1 MQVHQFHFNS
11 IFRVRCLCLWIILAV
26 AFVTPVITA
35 SAQEADTRQHV
46 LYVETNDQAP
56 GNNAVLAYRI
66 NPKNG
71 SLSLLGTF
79 PTRGTGGDDSAD
91 VLGPFDHDQELVVSK
106 DQKFLFAINGGSN
119 TIAVFRVQGDGSLT
133 HVKGSPFSSG
143 GLTPV
148 SLGLAGDKLYV
159 VNGNNNGVIGAV
171 PNMPANYT
179 GFRVKE
185 DGRLV
190 PIPGSTVEVPGNSN
204 PTQAHVASVGAFL
217 FGVDLFSVP
226 YPVQIVPFFPARGSL
241 LHSFQIHED
250 GSLQEAPGGPFLPA
264 VDTRLVPEFTGSGYM
279 LGLKS
284 HPTERI
290 LYVGEVVTDQ
300 LAVYT
305 YDDKGTVTLV
315 HETPLGVG
323 GTAICWLTIDK
334 EHRHLFAVDAGINA
348 ITVFDIANP
357 QVPVVIQELTLI
369 LVGTNI
375 PPPSGRGC
383 CPTVPFQLSLDPS
396 GKWLYVVNRSF
407 TPNNNYPEGNN
418 IHIMQVHPDGTLA
431 EPAFSPLILPVP
443 PNVKPTGNVIVELRS
458 TD

>member
-1 MQVHQFHFNS
+1 MQVHQFRFNS

-26 AFVTPVITA
+26 TFVAPAITA

-66 NPKNG
+66 NPKDG

-91 VLGPFDHDQELVVSK
+91 ILGPFDHDQEMIVSK

-119 TIAVFRVQGDGSLT
+119 TIAVFRVHGDGRLT
-133 HVKGSPFSSG
+133 HVEGSPFPSG

-148 SLGLAGDKLYV
+148 SVGLAGDKLYV

-179 GFRVKE
+179 AFRVKE

-190 PIPGSTVEVPGNSN
+190 PISGSTVEVPGNSN
-204 PTQAHVASVGAFL
+204 PTQAHVASVGSFL

-357 QVPVVIQELTLI
+357 QAPVVIQQFTMTI
-369 LVGTNI
+369 VGSNLF
-375 PPPSGRGC
+375 PPIFPEAVAS
-383 CPTVPFQLSLDPS
+383 VPFQISLDPS
-396 GKWLYVVNRSF
+396 GKFLYVLNRSF
-407 TPNNNYPEGNN
+407 TQNNDFQNGNN
-418 IHIMQVHPDGTLA
+418 IHILQVQPDSTLV
-431 EPAFSPLILPVP
+431 EPSFSPLLLPVP
-443 PNVKPTGNVIVELRS
+443 PIVKPTGLVSVEVRS
-458 TD
+458 AD

>member
-1 MQVHQFHFNS
+1 MQIYQFHFNS
-11 IFRVRCLCLWIILAV
+11 IFRVRCLCLWIILA
-26 AFVTPVITA
+26 AALITPAITA
-35 SAQEADTRQHV
+35 SAREADTREHV
-46 LYVETNDQAP
+46 LYVETNDLTP

-66 NPKNG
+66 DPRDG
-71 SLSLLGTF
+71 SLSPLGTF
-79 PTRGTGGDDSAD
+79 PTRGTGGDDFGNI
-91 VLGPFDHDQELVVSK
+91 LGPLDHDQEMIVSE

-119 TIAVFRVQGDGSLT
+119 TIAVFRIHGDGRLT
-133 HVKGSPFSSG
+133 HVEGSPFPSG

-159 VNGNNNGVIGAV
+159 ANGNNNGVPGAV

-190 PIPGSTVEVPGNSN
+190 PIPGSTVEVPGDSN

-217 FGVDLFSVP
+217 FAVDFFSVP
-226 YPVQIVPFFPARGSL
+226 YPQQILPAFPARGSR

-250 GSLQEAPGGPFLPA
+250 GSLQEAPGGPFLPSVKSRLDPA
-264 VDTRLVPEFTGSGYM
+264 VAGSGYL

-290 LYVGEVVTDQ
+290 LYAGEVGTD
-300 LAVYT
+300 LVAVYT
-305 YDDKGTVTLV
+305 YDDNGSLTLV
-315 HETPLGVG
+315 HETPLNGK
-323 GTAICWLTIDK
+323 AICWFHFDK
-334 EHRHLFAVDAGINA
+334 EHRHLFSANAGTNS

-357 QVPVVIQELTLI
+357 QAPVVIQELTLI

>member
-26 AFVTPVITA
+26 AFVTPAITA

-79 PTRGTGGDDSAD
+79 PTRGTGSDDSAD

-159 VNGNNNGVIGAV
+159 VNGNNNAAVGAI
-171 PNMPANYT
+171 PNTPANYT

-226 YPVQIVPFFPARGSL
+226 YPQQVVPFFPARGSL

-250 GSLQEAPGGPFLPA
+250 GSMQVAPGGPFLPP
-264 VDTRLVPEFTGSGYM
+264 VDTRLVPEFTGSGYL

-290 LYVGEVVTDQ
+290 LYAGEVATNQ

-305 YDDKGTVTLV
+305 YDDHGSLTLV
-315 HETPLGVG
+315 HETPISGAG
-323 GTAICWLTIDK
+323 ICWITFDK
-334 EHRHLFAVDAGINA
+334 EHRHLFSADAGTNSIA
-348 ITVFDIANP
+348 VFDIANP
-357 QVPVVIQELTLI
+357 LVPIAIQELSLT
-369 LVGTNI
+369 LVGTN
-375 PPPSGRGC
+375 PPPAIVPQNFPSL
-383 CPTVPFQLSLDPS
+383 PFQLSLDPS

-407 TPNNNYPEGNN
+407 TPNNDYREGNN
-418 IHIMQVHPDGTLA
+418 IHILRVKPDGTLV
-431 EPAFSPLILPVP
+431 ESAFSPLLLPVP
-443 PNVKPTGNVIVELRS
+443 PNVMPTGNVIVEVQS
-458 TD
+458 TN